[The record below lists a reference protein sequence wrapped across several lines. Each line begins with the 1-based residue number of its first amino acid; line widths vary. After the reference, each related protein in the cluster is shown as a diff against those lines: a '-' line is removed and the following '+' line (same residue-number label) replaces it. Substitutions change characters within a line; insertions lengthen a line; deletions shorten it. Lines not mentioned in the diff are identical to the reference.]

1 MIDELINKILKS
13 DYNLEPQML
22 NEKDLNFDKK
32 RGKMGNKF
40 SKTNVNNFIGLLKP
54 QQNEQVLNIG
64 TFFIVLHFQ
73 KCQIN

>member
-1 MIDELINKILKS
+1 
-13 DYNLEPQML
+13 ML

-40 SKTNVNNFIGLLKP
+40 SKTNVNDFIGLLKT

-64 TFFIVLHFQ
+64 TFVLHLQ
-73 KCQIN
+73 KF